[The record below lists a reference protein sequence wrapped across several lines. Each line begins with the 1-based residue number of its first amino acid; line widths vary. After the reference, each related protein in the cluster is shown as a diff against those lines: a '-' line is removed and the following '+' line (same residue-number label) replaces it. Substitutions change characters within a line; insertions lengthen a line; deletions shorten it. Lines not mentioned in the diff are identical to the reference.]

1 MGEELMYNNTLE
13 IFWRR
18 VASLHK
24 VNEKA
29 KDPEMKRM
37 LKYKINELM
46 RKLQEVDKRE
56 LN

>member
-1 MGEELMYNNTLE
+1 MGEEIMYNNTLE

-24 VNEKA
+24 VYEKA

-37 LKYKINELM
+37 WKYKINELM